1 VAQLDPIWVNFSV
14 SQNEAVRRDER
25 TRSGLYVAPPED
37 RYEVEIVLGNG
48 RVFPHTGELDFA
60 DPSYDERTGTFT
72 VRAVVPNP
80 DLLLRPGMFVTALLK
95 GATRPG
101 AIVVPQRAVQKSPEG
116 HIVWLVNARARP
128 SRRPVIAG
136 DWIGDEWII
145 EQGLQ
150 GGETL
155 IVEGFQRLGPGAPVK
170 PVPLGAA
177 ADAQR
182 RRPGRP
188 ARGSGLLHRP
198 AGVRIGHLDRDP
210 ARGLRGHARHAG
222 GAVPEI
228 APPTVTVTA
237 AYPGATA
244 EVIANTVAAPI
255 EQLVNGVD
263 GMIYMSSTSSS
274 TGAMSLTVTFE
285 PGTDPD
291 IAQVNTQNRVSQAL
305 ARLPE
310 VVTRQ
315 GVNVEKKSSTFMM
328 LVSFYSPDDSLDPVF
343 LQNYVN
349 LYVLDAV
356 KRVPGANLSSVF
368 PPPDV
373 AMRVWLKPDRMAQL
387 GITTGEVANAI
398 RGQNQAFGVGQI
410 GQAPAPAGHA
420 AEFPDHQPG
429 HARDGNAEFEDIIV
443 RAADG
448 SGETAIVRL
457 RDVARA
463 ELGAQN
469 YLVRSKV
476 NGRTAAALVVF
487 QQPGANAIET
497 SARVRALLEELSAG
511 FPDGLEYKVVM
522 DTSLFTAA
530 SIEKVIHTFFEA
542 VVLVV
547 LVVFLFLQSLRA
559 TIIPTLAVPI
569 AIIGAYI
576 GIYALGFSTNMLT
589 LFGMILAIGLV
600 VDDAIIVVEAVEHKM
615 ATKGMSP
622 REASKE
628 AMQELTGALI
638 SIVLVLAAV
647 FLPVA
652 FLGGMTGT
660 LYKQFA
666 ITIAIAMV
674 FSGIVALTLSPALA
688 ALILKPGHAEKKGL
702 FPLVRARLRARHRH
716 YVAGVRWL
724 IATRR
729 SGSAC
734 SARRSPAVYGLFSI
748 LPSSFVPDED
758 QGYIFAATMLPD
770 AASLER
776 TVGVSDQATEI
787 LVAAPRDRRRG
798 ADRWLQPVRR
808 PDAHERRCDVRG
820 AEALRGTERRGRV
833 LVRRGR
839 RDAAPARRAQDG
851 AGVPPEPAG
860 DPRAGRHRRLRV
872 LPAGPQRRRPGPA
885 RAGGRQFIAAANA
898 RPELARVSTTFSA
911 AQQQLYL
918 DVDRA
923 RAELLGIPVQDVY
936 ATLQAYFGSMY
947 VSQFTQFG
955 RIWQVIIQAEDVYRD
970 APADLDNIF
979 LVSSTGETL
988 PLSAVA
994 TTAMP
999 PGPPVE
1005 PLQRLPRGQGHGQR
1019 RARLQLRP
1027 GAGAMEAV
1035 AAEVLPEGM
1044 PSPGPARPTR
1054 KRRRAG
1060 PRRSRS
1066 CSASSWCS

>member
-1 VAQLDPIWVNFSV
+1 MGPGFFIDRPVFASVISIVILLAGFAALRATPVAQ
-14 SQNEAVRRDER
+14 
-25 TRSGLYVAPPED
+25 Y
-37 RYEVEIVLGNG
+37 
-48 RVFPHTGELDFA
+48 
-60 DPSYDERTGTFT
+60 
-72 VRAVVPNP
+72 
-80 DLLLRPGMFVTALLK
+80 
-95 GATRPG
+95 
-101 AIVVPQRAVQKSPEG
+101 
-116 HIVWLVNARARP
+116 
-128 SRRPVIAG
+128 
-136 DWIGDEWII
+136 
-145 EQGLQ
+145 
-150 GGETL
+150 
-155 IVEGFQRLGPGAPVK
+155 
-170 PVPLGAA
+170 
-177 ADAQR
+177 
-182 RRPGRP
+182 
-188 ARGSGLLHRP
+188 
-198 AGVRIGHLDRDP
+198 
-210 ARGLRGHARHAG
+210 
-222 GAVPEI
+222 PEI

-328 LVSFYSPDDSLDPVF
+328 LVGFYSPDDSLDPVY

-356 KRVPGANLSSVF
+356 KRVPGANLASVF

-387 GITTGEVANAI
+387 GITTGELAGAI

-410 GQAPAPAGHA
+410 GQAPAPEGTQQT
-420 AEFPDHQPG
+420 FPITSQG
-429 HARDGNAEFEDIIV
+429 MLATAAEFEDIIV

-469 YLVRSKV
+469 YLVKSKV
-476 NGRTAAALVVF
+476 NGRTAAALVVY

-497 SARVRALLEELSAG
+497 STRVRALLEELSAG

-666 ITIAIAMV
+666 ITIALAMV

-688 ALILKPGHAEKKGL
+688 ALILKPGHAEKKGFFL
-702 FPLVRARLRARHRH
+702 WFERGFGRVTDV
-716 YVAGVRWL
+716 YVDGVRWL
-724 IATRR
+724 IRHKAVGVGLFAATLA
-729 SGSAC
+729 G
-734 SARRSPAVYGLFSI
+734 VYGMFTI

-758 QGYIFAATMLPD
+758 QGYIFAAAMLPD

-776 TVGVSDQATEI
+776 TTGLTDQVTETM
-787 LVAAPRDRRRG
+787 
-798 ADRWLQPVRR
+798 
-808 PDAHERRCDVRG
+808 
-820 AEALRGTERRGRV
+820 LRHPAIS
-833 LVRRGR
+833 
-839 RDAAPARRAQDG
+839 DAAQIDGFSLFDGQTRTNAGALFVALKPFEERTGEGESSFAAVADLQRQLGGLKSGLVFPLNPPAIPGLGVTGGFEFFLQDRSG
-851 AGVPPEPAG
+851 G
-860 DPRAGRHRRLRV
+860 DPIQLERV
-872 LPAGPQRRRPGPA
+872 A
-885 RAGGRQFIAAANA
+885 RQFIAAANA
-898 RPELARVSTTFSA
+898 RPELAGVSTTFSA

-923 RAELLGIPVQDVY
+923 RAELLGVPVQDVY

-955 RIWQVIIQAEDVYRD
+955 RIWQVIIQAEDSYRD

-979 LVSSTGETL
+979 LVSRHGETL

-994 TTAMP
+994 THRYAAGPTLLSRFNGFPAAKITGSAA
-999 PGPPVE
+999 PGYSSGQALTTMEEVAAEALPEGYAFAWAGQAYEEKKAGGTSAIAFVFGIIMVFLILAAQYEKWTLPLGVLLAVPFAIFGALLMTWGRGLENDVYFQVGLVTLIGLAAKNAILITEFAVE
-1005 PLQRLPRGQGHGQR
+1005 NV
-1019 RARLQLRP
+1019 RAGMSVEDAAAEAARMRLRP
-1027 GAGAMEAV
+1027 IVMTSLAFILGCVPMAIATGPGANSLHAIGTGVIGGMLASTLIASFFVPLFFVLLEGRRRPQQGAAAAGAGASRPAPGEA
-1035 AAEVLPEGM
+1035 
-1044 PSPGPARPTR
+1044 
-1054 KRRRAG
+1054 
-1060 PRRSRS
+1060 
-1066 CSASSWCS
+1066 

>member
-1 VAQLDPIWVNFSV
+1 MGPGFFIDRPVFASVISIVILLAGFAALRATPVAQ
-14 SQNEAVRRDER
+14 
-25 TRSGLYVAPPED
+25 Y
-37 RYEVEIVLGNG
+37 
-48 RVFPHTGELDFA
+48 
-60 DPSYDERTGTFT
+60 
-72 VRAVVPNP
+72 
-80 DLLLRPGMFVTALLK
+80 
-95 GATRPG
+95 
-101 AIVVPQRAVQKSPEG
+101 
-116 HIVWLVNARARP
+116 
-128 SRRPVIAG
+128 
-136 DWIGDEWII
+136 
-145 EQGLQ
+145 
-150 GGETL
+150 
-155 IVEGFQRLGPGAPVK
+155 
-170 PVPLGAA
+170 
-177 ADAQR
+177 
-182 RRPGRP
+182 
-188 ARGSGLLHRP
+188 
-198 AGVRIGHLDRDP
+198 
-210 ARGLRGHARHAG
+210 
-222 GAVPEI
+222 PEI

-328 LVSFYSPDDSLDPVF
+328 LVGFYSPDDSLDPVY

-356 KRVPGANLSSVF
+356 KRVPGANLASVF

-387 GITTGEVANAI
+387 GITTGELAGAI

-410 GQAPAPAGHA
+410 GQAPAPEGTQQT
-420 AEFPDHQPG
+420 FPITSQG
-429 HARDGNAEFEDIIV
+429 MLATAAEFEDIIV

-469 YLVRSKV
+469 YLVKSKV
-476 NGRTAAALVVF
+476 NGRTAAALVVY

-497 SARVRALLEELSAG
+497 STRVRALLEELSAG

-666 ITIAIAMV
+666 ITIALAMV

-688 ALILKPGHAEKKGL
+688 ALILKPGHAEKKGFFL
-702 FPLVRARLRARHRH
+702 WFERGFGRVTDV
-716 YVAGVRWL
+716 YVDGVRWL
-724 IATRR
+724 IRHKAVGVGLFAATLA
-729 SGSAC
+729 G
-734 SARRSPAVYGLFSI
+734 VYGMFTI

-758 QGYIFAATMLPD
+758 QGYIFAAAMLPD

-776 TVGVSDQATEI
+776 TTGLTDQVTET
-787 LVAAPRDRRRG
+787 L
-798 ADRWLQPVRR
+798 
-808 PDAHERRCDVRG
+808 
-820 AEALRGTERRGRV
+820 LRHPAIS
-833 LVRRGR
+833 
-839 RDAAPARRAQDG
+839 DAAQIDGFSLFDGQTRTNAGALFVALKPFEERTGEGESSFAAVADLQRQLGALKSGLVFPLNPPAIPGLGVTGGFEFFLQDRSG
-851 AGVPPEPAG
+851 G
-860 DPRAGRHRRLRV
+860 DPIQLERV
-872 LPAGPQRRRPGPA
+872 A
-885 RAGGRQFIAAANA
+885 RQFIATANA
-898 RPELARVSTTFSA
+898 RPELAGVSTTFSA

-923 RAELLGIPVQDVY
+923 RAELLGVPVQDVY

-955 RIWQVIIQAEDVYRD
+955 RIWQVIIQAEDSYRD

-979 LVSSTGETL
+979 LVSRHGETL

-994 TTAMP
+994 THRYAAGPTLLSRFNGFPAAKITGSAA
-999 PGPPVE
+999 PGYSS
-1005 PLQRLPRGQGHGQR
+1005 GQ
-1019 RARLQLRP
+1019 ALTT
-1027 GAGAMEAV
+1027 MEEV
-1035 AAEVLPEGM
+1035 AAEALPEGYAFAWAGQAYEEKKAGGTSAIAFVFGIIM
-1044 PSPGPARPTR
+1044 VFLILAAQYEKWTLPLGVLLAVPFAIFGALLMTWGRGLENDVYFQVGLVTLIGLAAKNAILITEFAVENVRAGMSVEDAAAEAARMRLRPIVMTSLAFILGCVPMAIATGPGANSLHAIGTGVIGGMLASTLIASFFVPLFFVLLEG
-1054 KRRRAG
+1054 RRRPQQGAAAAG
-1060 PRRSRS
+1060 AAASRP
-1066 CSASSWCS
+1066 APGEA

>member
-1 VAQLDPIWVNFSV
+1 MGPGFFIDRPVFASVISIVILLAGLAAMRATPVAQ
-14 SQNEAVRRDER
+14 
-25 TRSGLYVAPPED
+25 Y
-37 RYEVEIVLGNG
+37 
-48 RVFPHTGELDFA
+48 
-60 DPSYDERTGTFT
+60 
-72 VRAVVPNP
+72 
-80 DLLLRPGMFVTALLK
+80 
-95 GATRPG
+95 
-101 AIVVPQRAVQKSPEG
+101 
-116 HIVWLVNARARP
+116 
-128 SRRPVIAG
+128 
-136 DWIGDEWII
+136 
-145 EQGLQ
+145 
-150 GGETL
+150 
-155 IVEGFQRLGPGAPVK
+155 
-170 PVPLGAA
+170 
-177 ADAQR
+177 
-182 RRPGRP
+182 
-188 ARGSGLLHRP
+188 
-198 AGVRIGHLDRDP
+198 
-210 ARGLRGHARHAG
+210 
-222 GAVPEI
+222 PEI
-228 APPTVTVTA
+228 APPTVTISA
-237 AYPGATA
+237 SYPGATA

-255 EQLVNGVD
+255 EQQVNGVD
-263 GMIYMSSTSSS
+263 DMIYMSSTSSS

-315 GVNVEKKSSTFMM
+315 GVTVEKKSSTFMM
-328 LVSFYSPDDSLDPVF
+328 LVSFYAPDDSLDPVF

-356 KRVPGANLSSVF
+356 KRLPGANLSSVF

-373 AMRVWLKPDRMAQL
+373 AMRIWLKPDRMAQL

-410 GQAPAPAGHA
+410 GQTPAPAGTQQS
-420 AEFPDHQPG
+420 FPITSQG
-429 HARDGNAEFEDIIV
+429 MLATAREFEDIIV
-443 RAADG
+443 RTADG

-457 RDVARA
+457 HDVARA

-469 YLVRSKV
+469 YLVSSKV
-476 NGRTAAALVVF
+476 NGQTAAALVVY
-487 QQPGANAIET
+487 QQPGANAIDT
-497 SARVRALLEELSAG
+497 SARVRALLEELSAS
-511 FPDGLEYKVVM
+511 FPAGLEYKVVM

-638 SIVLVLAAV
+638 SIVMVLAAV

-688 ALILKPGHAEKKGL
+688 ALILKPGHAEKKGFFL
-702 FPLVRARLRARHRH
+702 WFERSFERVTNI

-724 IATRR
+724 IRRKAVGLALFGATLA
-729 SGSAC
+729 GS
-734 SARRSPAVYGLFSI
+734 YGLFSI

-776 TVGVSDQATEI
+776 TVGVSDQATGIMLEHPAI
-787 LVAAPRDRRRG
+787 ADVAQIDGFSLLDGQTRTNASAMFVALEPFEERTGEGDSSFAVVGAMQRQLGALKTGLVFPLNPPAIPGLGVTGGFEFFLQDRTG
-798 ADRWLQPVRR
+798 
-808 PDAHERRCDVRG
+808 
-820 AEALRGTERRGRV
+820 
-833 LVRRGR
+833 
-839 RDAAPARRAQDG
+839 
-851 AGVPPEPAG
+851 G
-860 DPRAGRHRRLRV
+860 DPAQLEQ
-872 LPAGPQRRRPGPA
+872 AA
-885 RAGGRQFIAAANA
+885 RQFIAAANA

-911 AQQQLYL
+911 TQQQLYL

-955 RIWQVIIQAEDVYRD
+955 RIWQVIIQAEDGYRD
-970 APADLDNIF
+970 EPADLDNIF
-979 LVSSTGETL
+979 LVSSTGATL
-988 PLSAVA
+988 PLSAIA
-994 TTAMP
+994 THRYAA
-999 PGPPVE
+999 GPTLLSRFNAFPAAKVTGSAAAGFSS
-1005 PLQRLPRGQGHGQR
+1005 GQ
-1019 RARLQLRP
+1019 ALD
-1027 GAGAMEAV
+1027 AMEAV
-1035 AAEVLPEGM
+1035 AAEVLPEGYAFAWAGQAYEEKKAGGTSAIAFVFGIIM
-1044 PSPGPARPTR
+1044 VFLILAAQYEKWTLPLGVLLAVPFALFGALLMTWGRGLENDVYFQVGLVTLIGLSAKNAILITEFAVENV
-1054 KRRRAG
+1054 RAG
-1060 PRRSRS
+1060 MSVEDAAAEAARMRLRPIVMTSLAFILGCVPMAIATGPGANSLHAIGTGVIGGMLASTLIASFFVPLFFVLLEGRRQPRRP
-1066 CSASSWCS
+1066 AAAPGEA